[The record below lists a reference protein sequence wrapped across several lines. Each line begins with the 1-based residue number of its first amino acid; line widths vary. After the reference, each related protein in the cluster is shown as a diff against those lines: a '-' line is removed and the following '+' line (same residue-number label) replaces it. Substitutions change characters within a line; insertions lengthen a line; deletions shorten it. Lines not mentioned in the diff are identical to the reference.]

1 VSHSITKSPRPL
13 GVFAKQNLHG
23 QIAEY
28 LGTKIVSGELV
39 AGEILPTEASLGVSL
54 GVSRTAIREAIK
66 VLSSKGLV
74 EVRRKTGSRVRS
86 QRDWNALDPDVISW
100 QFAGDGIPTG
110 AINDLTE
117 LRRIIEPACARLA
130 AKRAT
135 AEELAEI
142 EKALIEMEQA
152 AGKTEASVEADLN
165 FHLAIL
171 EATHN
176 SFMRP
181 FGALIQAALRA
192 SFRLTNADMAAY
204 RLSLTKHRAVLA
216 SIRNGKPEEADIAM
230 QTVLRGSQRDL
241 EHALRPP
248 TPSRASGQEKK
259 KSNRRKSS

>member
-1 VSHSITKSPRPL
+1 MKHPIIKSPKPL
-13 GVFAKQNLHG
+13 GVFAKQNLHE

-28 LGTKIVSGELV
+28 LGAKIVSGKYL
-39 AGEILPTEASLGVSL
+39 AGEILPTEASLGTSL

-100 QFAGDGIPTG
+100 QFSGDGILTG

-130 AKRAT
+130 AKLAT

-142 EKALIEMEQA
+142 EKAFIEMEQA
-152 AGKTEASVEADLN
+152 AGKTEASVEADLK

-192 SFRLTNADMAAY
+192 SFRLTNADTAAY

-216 SIRNGKPEEADIAM
+216 SIRKGKPEEADIAM
-230 QTVLRGSQRDL
+230 QAVLRGSQRDI
-241 EHALRPP
+241 EHALSQP
-248 TPSRASGQEKK
+248 TLSRASAQGKK
-259 KSNRRKSS
+259 KSSRRKRS

>member
-1 VSHSITKSPRPL
+1 
-13 GVFAKQNLHG
+13 
-23 QIAEY
+23 
-28 LGTKIVSGELV
+28 
-39 AGEILPTEASLGVSL
+39 
-54 GVSRTAIREAIK
+54 VSRTAIREAIK

-74 EVRRKTGSRVRS
+74 ELRRKTGSRVRS
-86 QRDWNALDPDVISW
+86 QQDWNALDPDVVSW

-216 SIRNGKPEEADIAM
+216 SIRNGKPEEAEIAM
-230 QTVLRGSQRDL
+230 QIVLRGSQRDL

-248 TPSRASGQEKK
+248 APSRASGKEKK
-259 KSNRRKSS
+259 KSNGRKRS

>member
-1 VSHSITKSPRPL
+1 MSHPITKSPEPL

-28 LGTKIVSGELV
+28 LGTKIVRGEHV
-39 AGEILPTEASLGVSL
+39 AGEILPTEASLGASL

-86 QRDWNALDPDVISW
+86 QRDWNALDPDVIAW
-100 QFAGDGIPTG
+100 QFSGDGTPTV

-130 AKRAT
+130 AKLAT
-135 AEELAEI
+135 PEELDEI
-142 EKALIEMEQA
+142 EKAFIEMEQA
-152 AGKTEASVEADLN
+152 TGKTEASVEADLK

-181 FGALIQAALRA
+181 FGALMQAALRA
-192 SFRLTNADMAAY
+192 SFRLTNADTAAY
-204 RLSLTKHRAVLA
+204 RLSLTKHRAVLT
-216 SIRNGKPEEADIAM
+216 SIRNGRPEEADIAM
-230 QTVLRGSQRDL
+230 QAVLRGSQRDI

-248 TPSRASGQEKK
+248 SSSRASTQQKK
-259 KSNRRKSS
+259 KSNGHKKP